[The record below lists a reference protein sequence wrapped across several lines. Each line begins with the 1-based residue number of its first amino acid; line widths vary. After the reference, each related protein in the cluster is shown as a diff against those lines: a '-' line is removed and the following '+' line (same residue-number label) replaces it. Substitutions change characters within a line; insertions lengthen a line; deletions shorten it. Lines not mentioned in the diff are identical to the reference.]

1 MTAPADDAA
10 QPRVRVL
17 RIISRMNVGGP
28 ALHALLLNE
37 RLDPARYDSRLVAG
51 QVGDAE
57 GDYLTLHGAEPE
69 RFVSLPALGREV
81 EGWRDWSAF
90 WALVRLMRSFRPHV
104 VHTHT
109 SKAGALGR
117 IAATLCRVP
126 VVVHTYHGHVFDAY
140 FSPLKTRLVVAAER
154 VLARGASALVA
165 VTARVRR
172 DVLAR
177 GIGGDDQV
185 VVVSLGLDLDPLV
198 AAPARRGELRR
209 ELGLPPG
216 APLVGIVARL
226 APVKAH
232 EVFLAAAKAMAP
244 VRPDIVFLIVG
255 DGQRRAELETAAR
268 ASGLGDRVRFLGWR
282 ADLDRLYAD
291 LDIVVLTS
299 KNEGSPVALIEAM
312 AAGRPV
318 VSTRAGG
325 VEDVVTDGETGVVV
339 PIGDAPA
346 VARAV
351 VDLLEDPARAARLG
365 AAARASVVARFGSG
379 RLVGDIDAL
388 YQRLLADRG
397 VRV

>member
-1 MTAPADDAA
+1 M
-10 QPRVRVL
+10 
-17 RIISRMNVGGP
+17 
-28 ALHALLLNE
+28 
-37 RLDPARYDSRLVAG
+37 
-51 QVGDAE
+51 
-57 GDYLTLHGAEPE
+57 
-69 RFVSLPALGREV
+69 
-81 EGWRDWSAF
+81 
-90 WALVRLMRSFRPHV
+90 
-104 VHTHT
+104 
-109 SKAGALGR
+109 
-117 IAATLCRVP
+117 
-126 VVVHTYHGHVFDAY
+126 FDAY

-154 VLARGASALVA
+154 LLARGASALVA

-209 ELGLPPG
+209 ELGLAP
-216 APLVGIVARL
+216 AVPLVGIVARL
-226 APVKAH
+226 VRVKAH
-232 EVFLAAAKAMAP
+232 EVFLAAAK
-244 VRPDIVFLIVG
+244 
-255 DGQRRAELETAAR
+255 
-268 ASGLGDRVRFLGWR
+268 
-282 ADLDRLYAD
+282 
-291 LDIVVLTS
+291 
-299 KNEGSPVALIEAM
+299 AM

-325 VEDVVTDGETGVVV
+325 VEDVVTDGETGVIV

-365 AAARASVVARFGSG
+365 AAACASVVARFGSR

>member
-57 GDYLTLHGAEPE
+57 GDYLTLHGAAPE

-90 WALVRLMRSFRPHV
+90 WSLVRLMRSFRPHV

-177 GIGGDDQV
+177 GIGGANQV

-216 APLVGIVARL
+216 TPLVGIVARL
-226 APVKAH
+226 VPVKAH
-232 EVFLAAAKAMAP
+232 EVFLAAAKAIAP

-255 DGQRRAELETAAR
+255 DGERRAELETAAR
-268 ASGLGDRVRFLGWR
+268 TAASATGSASSAG
-282 ADLDRLYAD
+282 AP
-291 LDIVVLTS
+291 TS
-299 KNEGSPVALIEAM
+299 IASTPTSTSSSSP
-312 AAGRPV
+312 RR
-318 VSTRAGG
+318 TRA
-325 VEDVVTDGETGVVV
+325 
-339 PIGDAPA
+339 
-346 VARAV
+346 R
-351 VDLLEDPARAARLG
+351 RWR
-365 AAARASVVARFGSG
+365 
-379 RLVGDIDAL
+379 
-388 YQRLLADRG
+388 
-397 VRV
+397 

>member
-1 MTAPADDAA
+1 
-10 QPRVRVL
+10 
-17 RIISRMNVGGP
+17 MNVGGP

-37 RLDPARYDSRLVAG
+37 RLDPARATTPPGRRT
-51 QVGDAE
+51 VGAAE
-57 GDYLTLHGAEPE
+57 GDYLTLHGAAPE
-69 RFVSLPALGREV
+69 RLRVRSRARPGGRRVAGLVGPLVAGPA
-81 EGWRDWSAF
+81 DA
-90 WALVRLMRSFRPHV
+90 V
-104 VHTHT
+104 VPAARRHTHT

-140 FSPLKTRLVVAAER
+140 FSPLKSRLVVAAER

-185 VVVSLGLDLDPLV
+185 VVVALGLDLDPLV

-209 ELGLPPG
+209 ELGLPPD
-216 APLVGIVARL
+216 APVVGIVARL
-226 APVKAH
+226 VPVKAH

-255 DGQRRAELETAAR
+255 DGERRAELETAAR

-291 LDIVVLTS
+291 LDVVVLTS
-299 KNEGSPVALIEAM
+299 KNELTGCPDRGDG
-312 AAGRPV
+312 AGRPW
-318 VSTRAGG
+318 SRPRGG
-325 VEDVVTDGETGVVV
+325 VEDVITDGETGVVV

-346 VARAV
+346 IARAV

-365 AAARASVVARFGSG
+365 AAARASVVARFGG
-379 RLVGDIDAL
+379 GLVGDIDAL

-397 VRV
+397 VRGV